1 MNYIEERLK
10 NLREGTPS
18 GGTVIRGGTRG
29 YVPSGGQGVTYT
41 SYAPMQGGT
50 TTYLPATTTTYGAN
64 YPVTTTYQPS
74 TTYQPTS
81 TTYQQATSYQPTTS
95 YHPAPTSSGDRLLT
109 DGYALRDV
117 HSRVH
122 DQIDQKLRLETE
134 KRELELLIQAEVDKQ
149 KLINQKFEDHK
160 RKLKDEIYS
169 LESKFADLE
178 SKHDSKSK
186 LAKEMDERLNGMRN
200 ECRKLDQ
207 DNKNIQSELKRLA
220 ERTNQQIG
228 EMQNKLR
235 NNMATLEVDKEKFR
249 KEADMKKLENANQI
263 KKLEEDYTRR
273 LTDLSNK
280 VQTAQ
285 AERDRYNKE
294 VGFLK
299 DKLAA
304 LEKEAEIKLKEIEGR
319 IRDEEKNKRSTALLS
334 LQQKLKAAEEHRNNQ
349 EQITSKLQR
358 ELEDL
363 ERKAADILGPLDK
376 EAKAIKEDI
385 EDCKKGVEVSNNQ
398 ANQLKSQ
405 ISNIERECQLLAEN
419 RQKLK
424 LDLAR
429 VEDNHASA
437 VRDHTEKFNSSKRNF
452 ENEVSRLRRNIEDK
466 ERELKRQEDEYN
478 NLNRDYQR
486 LITNLQSNLNKTINS
501 TMGDYRPK

>member
-10 NLREGTPS
+10 NLREGTSGPS
-18 GGTVIRGGTRG
+18 TVIR
-29 YVPSGGQGVTYT
+29 SGSGRYLPTTTAAPAYTTYAPIQTAAPTYITSSPAPVYSTSYPVAPTYT
-41 SYAPMQGGT
+41 AQ
-50 TTYLPATTTTYGAN
+50 
-64 YPVTTTYQPS
+64 QP
-74 TTYQPTS
+74 QV
-81 TTYQQATSYQPTTS
+81 
-95 YHPAPTSSGDRLLT
+95 DRLLT

-122 DQIDQKLRLETE
+122 DQIDQKLKLETE

-149 KLINQKFEDHK
+149 KLMNQKFEDHK
-160 RKLKDEIYS
+160 RKLKDEIYA
-169 LESKFADLE
+169 LEGKYADLE

-186 LAKEMDERLNGMRN
+186 LAKEMDERINAMRN

-220 ERTNQQIG
+220 ERTNQQIN

-235 NNMATLEVDKEKFR
+235 SNMATLEADKEKFR

-285 AERDRYNKE
+285 AERDRYSKE

-304 LEKEAEIKLKEIEGR
+304 LEKDAEIKLKEIEGR
-319 IRDEEKNKRSTALLS
+319 IREEEKNKRSTALLS

-385 EDCKKGVEVSNNQ
+385 EDCKKGVEVSTSQ
-398 ANQLKSQ
+398 ANQLKNQ

-429 VEDNHASA
+429 IEDNHASA
-437 VRDHTEKFNSSKRNF
+437 VRDHTERFNSSKRNF
-452 ENEVSRLRRNIEDK
+452 ENEVNRLRRNIEDK

-478 NLNRDYQR
+478 SLNRDYQR
-486 LITNLQSNLNKTINS
+486 LINNLQSNLNKTINS